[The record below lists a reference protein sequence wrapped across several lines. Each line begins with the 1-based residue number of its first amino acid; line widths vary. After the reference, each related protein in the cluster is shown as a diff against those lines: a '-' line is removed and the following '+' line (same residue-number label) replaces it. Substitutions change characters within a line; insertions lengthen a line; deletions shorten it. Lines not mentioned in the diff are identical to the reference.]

1 MKSMLYNRDMTNNN
15 LNTEVDPLAK
25 ELQEYTNRL
34 NFLRTEMTRLEG
46 VILYIQN
53 QLDQKNKK

>member
-1 MKSMLYNRDMTNNN
+1 MTNNN
-15 LNTEVDPLAK
+15 LNTEVDPLVK

-34 NFLRTEMTRLEG
+34 NFLRTEMARLEG

>member
-1 MKSMLYNRDMTNNN
+1 MTNNN
-15 LNTEVDPLAK
+15 FNTEVDPLAK

-53 QLDQKNKK
+53 QIDQKAKK

>member
-1 MKSMLYNRDMTNNN
+1 MTNNN
-15 LNTEVDPLAK
+15 SNTEVDPLAK

-34 NFLRTEMTRLEG
+34 NFLRTETTRLEG